1 MGKRP
6 YFPFYV
12 GDWFKDP
19 GVRALSLEAKG
30 LWIDMLCLMH
40 ESDRRGYLQLGG
52 KAITQD
58 QLARM
63 TGCSSD
69 RIPVLLQEL
78 KTSGVCSCTD
88 DSVIYSRRMVADD
101 AKTRACS
108 DAGRKG
114 GGNPHLRATFIGH
127 PKGDPKGTPKGIPKH
142 PFEYEY
148 EDGSVSSPEGGVGG
162 TAPAPPG
169 QMRPEFNPLYE
180 GPFAIGHWRDGAEQ
194 CWKAYPKKVGEQR
207 AKVAFAGA
215 LQGLSEG
222 GCDDPIAYLRGRIVA
237 YAEAC
242 KRANR
247 LVLDPLN
254 FVERRAWED
263 DYATYG
269 GEEPKVRKSAAQIVE
284 EASQ

>member
-30 LWIDMLCLMH
+30 LLIDMLCLMH

-69 RIPVLLQEL
+69 RIPVLVQEL

-88 DSVIYSRRMVADD
+88 DGVIYSRRMVADD

-114 GGNPHLRATFIGH
+114 GGNPHLRATFKGH
-127 PKGDPKGTPKGIPKH
+127 PKGDSKGDPKGISKH
-142 PFEYEY
+142 PSEYEY
-148 EDGSVSSPEGGVGG
+148 EHDSLK
-162 TAPAPPG
+162 T
-169 QMRPEFNPLYE
+169 
-180 GPFAIGHWRDGAEQ
+180 
-194 CWKAYPKKVGEQR
+194 
-207 AKVAFAGA
+207 
-215 LQGLSEG
+215 SEG
-222 GCDDPIAYLRGRIVA
+222 GSGETTPAVRPPLD
-237 YAEAC
+237 
-242 KRANR
+242 
-247 LVLDPLN
+247 LDPPVMGHWMDAARRLYAAYPRPMGERAALSAIAVALQV
-254 FVERRAWED
+254 VEDRGEREPEAWLRRRVQSFAAAMKGKAMDYIPAPARWFADRRYDEDHAKVYGAEPVKPEMPKGVAW
-263 DYATYG
+263 
-269 GEEPKVRKSAAQIVE
+269 
-284 EASQ
+284 